1 MSVTVCFYSYV
12 KDLVGAA
19 QTSETLPEGAT
30 LEDLF
35 KKLIQRFPK
44 LAPMQKSLLLA
55 VGVDYQPRNYVLKA
69 GDEVSLFPPVQ
80 GG

>member
-12 KDLVGAA
+12 KDLVGVT
-19 QTSETLPEGAT
+19 QTTENLPEGAT
-30 LEDLF
+30 LDDLF
-35 KKLIQRFPK
+35 KKLTTRFPK

-55 VGVDYQPRNYVLKA
+55 VGVDYQPRSYLLKA
-69 GDEVSLFPPVQ
+69 GDEVSMFPPVQ